1 MHNVT
6 PLFDHCAQLC
16 SVYLNID
23 LCRYPL
29 SHLSRLLWLS
39 DEALL
44 ADYLRGQGVK
54 VEDDM
59 VMFGV
64 RTEAQDEEV
73 ECYYQ
78 HLCERVRN
86 ESSSGLERLI
96 LGESTM

>member
-6 PLFDHCAQLC
+6 PLFDHCAQCGSL
-16 SVYLNID
+16 YLYID
-23 LCRYPL
+23 LSRYPL
-29 SHLSRLLWLS
+29 PHLSRLLWLS

-54 VEDDM
+54 VEDNM

-64 RTEAQDEEV
+64 RTEAQDDEV

-78 HLCERVRN
+78 HLCERLRN

>member
-1 MHNVT
+1 MT
-6 PLFDHCAQLC
+6 PYSTTVHSWGVCTCILTSL
-16 SVYLNID
+16 

-29 SHLSRLLWLS
+29 PHLSRLLWLS

-54 VEDDM
+54 VEDNM

-64 RTEAQDEEV
+64 RTEAQDDEV

-78 HLCERVRN
+78 HLCERLRN